1 MLQRFSAV
9 RNKRILLLGRVES
22 RLRRRFAG
30 ETRACDHETGH
41 KHSRPGVTGHLMA
54 LRAMQACCSEQI
66 TLYSSGAALL
76 RSRGYD
82 GKDAMRHCLDIR
94 RRPRFHPRCAAVV
107 AVLWTIAICT
117 GPSFAQEWKT
127 VTSQADGF
135 SAEFPDAPEQVNEAG
150 DKPGLVSDRRWLFER
165 GPNLWAIGVLQYN
178 HKLDGEQHLTRVVN
192 ILKTDCTQGDDRRL
206 AYPGGFSADVTLS
219 CQGGRV
225 MRARIYVQED
235 RLYQV
240 WAIGPGSLENT
251 GDAKRFFDSFKLFPA
266 VARAENAA
274 SLYVPAA
281 VLWPG
286 DKAQFFLSNGTYLRY
301 DLRADRTEAGYPKP
315 IDDQTWPGLG
325 PYARLIIA
333 ACTWPN
339 GKVYFFLASGQYLRY
354 DIQQDK
360 LDPGYPKP
368 VDDRNWPGLGR
379 YAGALVSAL
388 PWKDG
393 KFQFFL
399 TNGQYLRFDIAN
411 NRVDP
416 DYPQDVSESTWPGL
430 EKYKNMLAGMFNRE
444 NGKVYIFLKD
454 GRYIRYDV
462 EADKADEGYPK
473 AIDDSTWPG
482 MGAALGGR

>member
-1 MLQRFSAV
+1 MR
-9 RNKRILLLGRVES
+9 
-22 RLRRRFAG
+22 
-30 ETRACDHETGH
+30 
-41 KHSRPGVTGHLMA
+41 
-54 LRAMQACCSEQI
+54 CCP
-66 TLYSSGAALL
+66 
-76 RSRGYD
+76 
-82 GKDAMRHCLDIR
+82 DIHG
-94 RRPRFHPRCAAVV
+94 RPRLPLRWAAVV
-107 AVLWTIAICT
+107 AVLSMIAICP

-135 SAEFPDAPEQVNEAG
+135 SAEFPDAPEQINEAG
-150 DKPGLVSDRRWLFER
+150 DKPGLISDRRWLFER
-165 GPNLWAIGVLQYN
+165 GQNLWAIGVLQYN

-192 ILKTDCTQGDDRRL
+192 ILKTDCTPGDDRRL

-225 MRARIYVQED
+225 MRARVYVQED

-286 DKAQFFLSNGTYLRY
+286 DKAQFFLSDGTYLRY
-301 DLRADRTEAGYPKP
+301 DLQADRTDAGYPKP
-315 IDDQTWPGLG
+315 IDDQTWPGVG
-325 PYARLIIA
+325 PYARLIIG
-333 ACTWPN
+333 ACNWAN
-339 GKVYFFLASGQYLRY
+339 GKAYFFLSNGQYLRY

-360 LDPGYPKP
+360 VDPGYPKP
-368 VDDRNWPGLGR
+368 INDANWPGIGR
-379 YAGALVSAL
+379 YAGALSSTL

-393 KFQFFL
+393 KIQFFL
-399 TNGQYLRFDIAN
+399 TNGQYLRFDIAK

-416 DYPQDVSESTWPGL
+416 GYPQDVTESTWPGL
-430 EKYKNMLAGMFNRE
+430 EKYKNLLAGMFTRE
-444 NGKVYIFLKD
+444 NGKAYIFLKD

-473 AIDDSTWPG
+473 AIDDATWPG
-482 MGAALGGR
+482 MGAALGRR